1 MNKREIYNIKNKNSK
16 EIILYLQKK
25 DLEKNNEYLS
35 TEYRKKFYN
44 KKYVEENNEENLPKT
59 RMKQFLIKSFFEYE
73 WQSPSKS
80 LTNETKEKTPITS
93 TPEFILNNSPIQINF
108 SKNNS
113 QFSFSKEN
121 NTENNNNTIEESP
134 LNYLDFHLHL
144 NINKSS
150 QSNKDNNN
158 YYHIYLPKKYKDD
171 EDYKARLYQ
180 YLKKEREINHFYH
193 LFGIKTKNISQK
205 RNLSKINKVKKIYSV
220 KKKDM
225 NKIKFFGNDEE
236 KEFDFYRDEIIGIDK
251 NWQLS
256 SLYKYF
262 DNDVDSDEEQIEIA
276 KDKMLSDLKQGIM
289 KWSQNKNNC
298 FNFRRLNSP
307 IEIES
312 IKRFSFS
319 A

>member
-16 EIILYLQKK
+16 EIILYLQNK

-35 TEYRKKFYN
+35 HEYRKKFYN

-59 RMKQFLIKSFFEYE
+59 RMKQFLNKSFFEYE
-73 WQSPSKS
+73 GKSPSKS
-80 LTNETKEKTPITS
+80 LTNKTKEKTPITS

-121 NTENNNNTIEESP
+121 NTKNNKN
-134 LNYLDFHLHL
+134 
-144 NINKSS
+144 
-150 QSNKDNNN
+150 NNN